1 MPKGQ
6 TGQLIIFAAVV
17 IVALI
22 GGTLA
27 LGTFG
32 LDLGSLL
39 GFWPVAV
46 VGLAIGLALLML
58 FARRGGG

>member
-6 TGQLIIFAAVV
+6 TGQLLIFGAVV
-17 IVALI
+17 AAALI

-46 VGLAIGLALLML
+46 VALVIGLALV
-58 FARRGGG
+58 FVVARRGR

>member
-6 TGQLIIFAAVV
+6 SGQLLIFAAVV

-32 LDLGSLL
+32 LDFGSLL
-39 GFWPVAV
+39 SFWPFAV
-46 VGLAIGLALLML
+46 GALVIGLVLVLVVS
-58 FARRGGG
+58 RRGR

>member
-6 TGQLIIFAAVV
+6 TGQLLIFGAVV
-17 IVALI
+17 VAALI

-39 GFWPVAV
+39 GFWPVV
-46 VGLAIGLALLML
+46 VVALVIGLALV
-58 FARRGGG
+58 FVVARRGR